1 MKVRRFVVEFILD
14 RMETTLNKD
23 NFSEEA
29 LKSPIPV
36 LVDFWAEWCTPCK
49 LIAPALAE
57 ISDEYTGRIKIA
69 KLNVDEFPDIAQQYN
84 VRGIPN
90 MKIFKNGQIA
100 DEIVGAV
107 PKQEIVRR
115 LEKLL

>member
-1 MKVRRFVVEFILD
+1 
-14 RMETTLNKD
+14 MEATLNSD
-23 NFSEEA
+23 NFKTEVLE
-29 LKSPIPV
+29 SPIPV
-36 LVDFWAEWCTPCK
+36 LVDFWAEWCAPCK

-57 ISDEYTGRIKIA
+57 ISQEYQGRLKIG
-69 KLNVDEFPDIAQQYN
+69 KLNVDEFPELAQQYQ

-107 PKQEIVRR
+107 PKQEIIKR
-115 LEKLL
+115 LEKVI

>member
-1 MKVRRFVVEFILD
+1 
-14 RMETTLNKD
+14 METTLNKD
-23 NFSEEA
+23 NFSQEVLA
-29 LKSPIPV
+29 SPIPV

-57 ISDEYTGRIKIA
+57 ISEEYKGRLKIA
-69 KLNVDEFPDIAQQYN
+69 KLNVDEFPDLTQSYN

-90 MKIFKNGQIA
+90 MKIFKNGKLA

-107 PKQEIVRR
+107 PKQEIVKRI
-115 LEKLL
+115 EKLL

>member
-1 MKVRRFVVEFILD
+1 
-14 RMETTLNKD
+14 METTLNKN
-23 NFSEEA
+23 NFSQEV
-29 LKSPIPV
+29 LNSPTPV
-36 LVDFWAEWCTPCK
+36 LVDFWAEWCVPCK

-57 ISDEYTGRIKIA
+57 ISEEYKDKIKIA
-69 KLNVDEFPDIAQQYN
+69 KLNVDDFPEIAMQYH

-107 PKQEIVRR
+107 PKAEIVKR
-115 LEKLL
+115 LQKQI